1 MTAPNK
7 DCSHDR
13 GNVRI
18 EIADTDLIFREIELD
33 TDTPTGGKIAK
44 AAGFSGDERA
54 FVLQWMN
61 DGDFESLRVQEEV
74 HLDKGTRFIVTQAD
88 SSNRIAIDG
97 NEVDWPADNISGATV
112 RKLGKIP
119 DEKQLFIERSEEP
132 DRLLKDG
139 DVIKIGK
146 HGIEVF
152 KSREPKAWL
161 LNVQGKRIK
170 SEMPTIPVVEALTR
184 AGFDPNAWIII
195 LKIQGQPKR
204 QLNVNDTIDLSAPGI
219 EKVRLTPKD
228 VGNGEVRV
236 PCRRDFAILEV
247 DESFLDGLGLPWE
260 TKQIGDQRWL
270 IVRDYPVPAGY
281 TVSTVA
287 LALLVPSNYPQAQID
302 MFYVYPSLQRTAGG
316 NIPATES
323 KCTIEGL
330 SFQRWSRHRG
340 SGSPWHPGRDNVM
353 THLALVEA
361 ALNKEVDQ

>member
-33 TDTPTGGKIAK
+33 TDTPTGGKISK
-44 AAGFSGDERA
+44 AAGFSVDERA

-61 DGDFESLRVQEEV
+61 DGDFESLRVQEEAD
-74 HLDKGTRFIVTQAD
+74 LEKGTKFIVTQAD

-97 NEVDWPADNISGATV
+97 NEVDWPDDNISSATV

-132 DRLLKDG
+132 DRRLKDG

-170 SEMPTIPVVEALTR
+170 SETPTIPVVEALTR

-195 LKIQGQPKR
+195 LKVQGQPKR
-204 QLNVNDTIDLSAPGI
+204 QLDVNDTIDLSAPGI

-228 VGNGEVRV
+228 VGNGDAR
-236 PCRRDFAILEV
+236 PSLRRDFALLEA
-247 DESFLDGLGLPWE
+247 DESFLGELGLLWE
-260 TKQIGDQRWL
+260 TKEITGQHWL
-270 IVRDYPVPAGY
+270 IIYDYPVPEGY
-281 TVSTVA
+281 SLTTVTLS
-287 LALLVPSNYPQAQID
+287 LLVPPTYPKAEID
-302 MFYVYPSLQRTAGG
+302 MFFVYPPLDKATGG
-316 NIPATES
+316 NIPATETRRS
-323 KCTIEGL
+323 IDGL
-330 SFQRWSRHRG
+330 PFQQWSRHRG
-340 SGSPWHPGRDNVM
+340 PGSRWHPCRDNVM